1 MAAYDALEL
10 EIIDRD
16 GYEYVRVDDGTS
28 VQDELVRFMKRTH
41 NYELP
46 WVKVESGKYIR
57 YERIASVSVKRGLDA
72 ESGALALD
80 G

>member
-1 MAAYDALEL
+1 MAEYDALEL

-57 YERIASVSVKRGLDA
+57 YERIASVAVKRGVDV
-72 ESGALALD
+72 ESGALASD

>member
-16 GYEYVRVDDGTS
+16 GYEYVRVDDEAS

-57 YERIASVSVKRGLDA
+57 YERIASVAVKRGVDA
-72 ESGALALD
+72 ESGALASD

>member
-1 MAAYDALEL
+1 MAEYDALEL

-16 GYEYVRVDDGTS
+16 GYEYVRVDDEAS

-57 YERIASVSVKRGLDA
+57 YERIASVAVKRGVDA
-72 ESGALALD
+72 ESGALASD

>member
-1 MAAYDALEL
+1 MAEYDALEL

-16 GYEYVRVDDGTS
+16 GYEYVRVDDEAS

-57 YERIASVSVKRGLDA
+57 YERIASVAVKRGVDV
-72 ESGALALD
+72 ESGALASD